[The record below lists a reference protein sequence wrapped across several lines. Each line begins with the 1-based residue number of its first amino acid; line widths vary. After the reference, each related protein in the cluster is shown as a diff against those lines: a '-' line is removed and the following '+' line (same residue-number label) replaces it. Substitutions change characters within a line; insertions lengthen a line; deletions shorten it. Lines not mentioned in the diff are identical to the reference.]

1 MNERTIITGNKGSTS
16 KLMIIALC
24 LFSIGFLW
32 FLLNIGDCR
41 EHHWD
46 YTTYY
51 GHTYT
56 ERSSRDFFEFLTFS
70 FAEFSY
76 LNYCMPVLIYA
87 GVILGFWGIIHRLA
101 YRSVSITVTDKRV
114 YGTAAWGKRVDLPLD
129 KISAVATSFGHG
141 IAVATSSG
149 SIRFKAI
156 TNNAEVHAAISKLL
170 MERQEKAPAA
180 SEQKPTIVA
189 SQSNAEELKKFKEL
203 LDSGVITQEEFDAKK
218 KQLLGI

>member
-16 KLMIIALC
+16 KLMMIIALC

-32 FLLNIGDCR
+32 FLLNIGECR
-41 EHHWD
+41 EHNYYD
-46 YTTYY
+46 TYY
-51 GHTYT
+51 GFTHTS
-56 ERSSRDFFEFLTFS
+56 RSDFFECITFD
-70 FAEFSY
+70 FAGFSH
-76 LNYCMPVLIYA
+76 LNNCMPVLIYA
-87 GVILGFWGIIHRLA
+87 GVILGFWGIINRLA

-180 SEQKPTIVA
+180 SEQKSTVAA
-189 SQSNAEELKKFKEL
+189 SQSNADELKKFKEL

>member
-1 MNERTIITGNKGSTS
+1 MNEKTIITGKKGRASTLLVIGLAIVGFALLLH
-16 KLMIIALC
+16 LMNVGECRKWLHYYDGRECTVLFVEHLAFAGNGEFTTIIGILTY
-24 LFSIGFLW
+24 LGIVTSIAG
-32 FLLNIGDCR
+32 LL
-41 EHHWD
+41 
-46 YTTYY
+46 Y
-51 GHTYT
+51 
-56 ERSSRDFFEFLTFS
+56 
-70 FAEFSY
+70 
-76 LNYCMPVLIYA
+76 MV
-87 GVILGFWGIIHRLA
+87 A
-101 YRSVSITVTDKRV
+101 YRAVSITVTDKRV

-180 SEQKPTIVA
+180 SEQKPTVA
-189 SQSNAEELKKFKEL
+189 VTQSNADELKKFKDL

-218 KQLLGI
+218 KQLLGL

>member
-1 MNERTIITGNKGSTS
+1 MNEKIIITGKKG
-16 KLMIIALC
+16 KAL
-24 LFSIGFLW
+24 
-32 FLLNIGDCR
+32 
-41 EHHWD
+41 
-46 YTTYY
+46 T
-51 GHTYT
+51 
-56 ERSSRDFFEFLTFS
+56 
-70 FAEFSY
+70 
-76 LNYCMPVLIYA
+76 VLIVALAIIGLAPLVHQLFFSHYGLIDGQLPA
-87 GVILGFWGIIHRLA
+87 YMIFTGVIVFIAGLLYKLA

-170 MERQEKAPAA
+170 MERQEKAPAT
-180 SEQKPTIVA
+180 SEQKSTVA
-189 SQSNAEELKKFKEL
+189 ATQSNADELKKFKEL

-218 KQLLGI
+218 KQLLGL